1 MTRRDLARLGRAA
14 RLRMAAA
21 DLGRLGRTVRQLRPG
36 QAAHR
41 ARLRAQRAGLRALPA
56 AARLALPGPDPAA
69 AVGWPDGFRSADA
82 LTPERWP
89 GLPELQAGKI
99 GLLGQIREIGD
110 ASGWEHAEAPR
121 LWRFHLCYW
130 DWAWGLAADPDRLA
144 ARATFARLWRS
155 WQAWD
160 RLGRGD
166 AWHPYPAALRAWSWC
181 GLHRELV
188 AGSDIEPAF
197 TAALAAHAGFLR
209 RHLEYD
215 VGGNH
220 LIKGIKAVAGLAV
233 FFADER
239 LLRRAVRRLTS
250 QLDRQVLTDGGHYE
264 RAPAYHCQVLADL
277 IDVAGLLEAAGQ
289 PPAEELTAAIDR
301 MRCWLGAVLTPDG
314 QVPLLNDGFPVDR
327 ELLSVLRPGP
337 APGGPLHVLPVTGLV
352 RAAVGGWHLLAD
364 VGPPCPP
371 SLPAHAHADTFG
383 CLLHVDGVPLLVE
396 TGTSSYEPGPVR
408 GYERSTAAH
417 STVELDGADS
427 TEVWAAFRAGRRARV
442 SGLAARAGSSGV
454 SCEAVHDGFR
464 HLPGRPRHRRRWLLT
479 EDGLRIEDTVA
490 GRGRHQIAIRW
501 HLPPGSEVRVEDRA
515 ALVTGPAGAFRVKV
529 AATDPVR
536 LAVGPGSVAAGF
548 GSTAGAP
555 VLTCRMDTV
564 LPAGAATI
572 WTRADH
578 RAGQEGET

>member
-1 MTRRDLARLGRAA
+1 MTP
-14 RLRMAAA
+14 A
-21 DLGRLGRTVRQLRPG
+21 DLGRLGRTARQLRPG
-36 QAAHR
+36 QVAHR
-41 ARLRAQRAGLRALPA
+41 ARLRAQRAGLRAFPA
-56 AARLALPGPDPAA
+56 AARLALPGPDPAVA
-69 AVGWPDGFRSADA
+69 AGWPDGFRPADA
-82 LTPERWP
+82 LTPGRWP

-110 ASGWEHAEAPR
+110 ASGWQHSEAPR

-160 RLGRGD
+160 RFGRGD

-188 AGSDIEPAF
+188 AGSDIESAF
-197 TAALAAHAGFLR
+197 TAGLAAHVGFLR

-239 LLRRAVRRLTS
+239 LLHRTVRKLTG
-250 QLDRQVLTDGGHYE
+250 QLARQVLSDGGHYE

-277 IDVAGLLEAAGQ
+277 IDVAGLLEAAGLPQ
-289 PPAEELTAAIDR
+289 AEELTEVIDR
-301 MRCWLGAVLTPDG
+301 MRRWLGAVLTPDG
-314 QVPLLNDGFPVDR
+314 QVPLLNDGFPVDS
-327 ELLSVLRPGP
+327 ELVRVLRPGP
-337 APGGPLHVLPVTGLV
+337 APGGPLHVLPATGLV
-352 RAAVGGWHLLAD
+352 RVAVGGWHLLAD

-383 CLLHVDGVPLLVE
+383 CLLQVDGVPLLVD

-408 GYERSTAAH
+408 RYERSTAAH

-427 TEVWAAFRAGRRARV
+427 TEVWDAFRAGRRARV
-442 SGLAARAGSSGV
+442 SGLAARADSTGV

-479 EDGLRIEDTVA
+479 EDGLRIEDSIG

-529 AATDPVR
+529 AATGPVR
-536 LAVGPGSVAAGF
+536 LAVGPGSVAAEF
-548 GSTAGAP
+548 GSTAAAP
-555 VLTCRMDTV
+555 VLTCRMDAV

-572 WTRADH
+572 WTRS
-578 RAGQEGET
+578 GQEGQS